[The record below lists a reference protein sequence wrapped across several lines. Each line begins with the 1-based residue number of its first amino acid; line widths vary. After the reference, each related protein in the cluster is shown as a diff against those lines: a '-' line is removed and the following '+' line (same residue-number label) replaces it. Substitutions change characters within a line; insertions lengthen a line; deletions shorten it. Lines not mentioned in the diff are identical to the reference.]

1 MLCYAVISERLRMSQ
16 ILEATFDGHVFR
28 PIDSVELQP
37 DTKVQLVVTV
47 KTASDEEPVSFL
59 RTARSLKLQ
68 GPKDWSARVD
78 DYLYGE
84 AKLDD
89 ERFFLTHPTPLPC
102 QPNPTNITNALKN

>member
-1 MLCYAVISERLRMSQ
+1 MSQ

-47 KTASDEEPVSFL
+47 KTASDEEPASFL

-78 DYLYGE
+78 DYLYGG

-89 ERFFLTHPTPLPC
+89 E
-102 QPNPTNITNALKN
+102 